1 VLVLTRRVD
10 ESIMIGDD
18 VRVTVVAVKG
28 DHVRVGVDAPRSVPI
43 HRLEIYEE
51 ICRTNVEASASP
63 AAPDQLAALAGMLAR
78 PGAKKPSAAPPQ
90 RAPGM

>member
-1 VLVLTRRVD
+1 MLVLTRKVD

-18 VRVTVVAVKG
+18 VRITVVAVKG

-51 ICRTNVEASASP
+51 ICRTNVEASATS
-63 AAPDQLAALAGMLAR
+63 AAPDQLAALAGILGR
-78 PGAKKPSAAPPQ
+78 PGGKRPTLAPAKPDPEA
-90 RAPGM
+90 